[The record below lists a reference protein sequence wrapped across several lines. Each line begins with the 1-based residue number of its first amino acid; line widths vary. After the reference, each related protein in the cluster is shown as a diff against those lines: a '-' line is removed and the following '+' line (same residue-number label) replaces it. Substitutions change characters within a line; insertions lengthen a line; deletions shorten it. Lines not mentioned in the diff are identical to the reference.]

1 MQKPPH
7 FEEAFFYI
15 NDATVSAI
23 SDILFI
29 VFFINFLVDDEV
41 EFEQQL
47 PATAATEQSA
57 SVAPMHFIIIF
68 DVLTFIKIPPFSLQ
82 RFALSAI
89 IVCAFG
95 CNITEVIFL
104 FYINFVRNSDELT
117 VNFFR

>member
-1 MQKPPH
+1 MTEGLSSKTPPS
-7 FEEAFFYI
+7 FYI
-15 NDATVSAI
+15 NDATVSAM

-82 RFALSAI
+82 RFCL
-89 IVCAFG
+89 VG
-95 CNITEVIFL
+95 N
-104 FYINFVRNSDELT
+104 NSLC
-117 VNFFR
+117 FQL

>member
-1 MQKPPH
+1 M
-7 FEEAFFYI
+7 
-15 NDATVSAI
+15 

-57 SVAPMHFIIIF
+57 SVAPMHFIIIL

-95 CNITEVIFL
+95 CN
-104 FYINFVRNSDELT
+104 NNRG
-117 VNFFR
+117 NFFILYQFCLQF